1 MGSRFLARRRR
12 GRRLA
17 TASSAEPAAG
27 SEPAV
32 GGWDPSQAA
41 GPGPVTVALPAGGVV
56 ALKTLKQNEDGRP
69 VWSAHPDHFVVVEDF
84 AEGET
89 VTVGH

>member
-1 MGSRFLARRRR
+1 
-12 GRRLA
+12 
-17 TASSAEPAAG
+17 
-27 SEPAV
+27 
-32 GGWDPSQAA
+32 
-41 GPGPVTVALPAGGVV
+41 VTVALPAGGVV